1 MVRILMFYLFFLT
14 ELFISNESLK
24 LDALYLYE
32 LLLPSKKNEPTVKFF
47 DDYSWRYQ
55 QGINM
60 ILTALIQS
68 DNDNEIF
75 ACDMIA

>member
-1 MVRILMFYLFFLT
+1 MT

-47 DDYSWRYQ
+47 DDYSF
-55 QGINM
+55 
-60 ILTALIQS
+60 
-68 DNDNEIF
+68 D
-75 ACDMIA
+75 